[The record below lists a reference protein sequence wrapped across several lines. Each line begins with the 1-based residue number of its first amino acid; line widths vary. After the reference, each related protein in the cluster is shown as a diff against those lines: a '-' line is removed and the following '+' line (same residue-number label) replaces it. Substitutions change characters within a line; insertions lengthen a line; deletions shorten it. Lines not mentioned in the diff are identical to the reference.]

1 MTSGDTSG
9 TPRSCATFPGP
20 NERAKK
26 LVSTPS
32 DGPQRAGP
40 WPATAITYFSRWSL
54 PRGHE
59 GTSFEQ
65 EWEPGGWVNLELHGI
80 DRDEWSARASGSP
93 TPRDLSPVPA
103 PPAVPSE
110 IPPAHFEIPYDFAV
124 LAVVPM
130 QTERLEIRC
139 YRDADAADL
148 HSLMGDPEVTR
159 FLPRGPMSMTEALG
173 AAVQNAQNTALA
185 NDGDVVKLVLEL
197 EGRFAGQAKLE
208 LASIEDHVLEIGWTL
223 APEFQGRGIAT
234 EAATALLDLAVQAIG
249 AHRVI
254 AYIYP
259 DNHPSAALATR
270 LGMRLERLSRSDR
283 PKPDGSWTDTAVYA
297 ITAAERRARSLSAK
311 PSDC

>member
-1 MTSGDTSG
+1 M
-9 TPRSCATFPGP
+9 R
-20 NERAKK
+20 
-26 LVSTPS
+26 
-32 DGPQRAGP
+32 
-40 WPATAITYFSRWSL
+40 
-54 PRGHE
+54 HE

-65 EWEPGGWVNLELHGI
+65 EWEPGGWINLELHGI
-80 DRDEWSARASGSP
+80 DREEWSARASGSP
-93 TPRDLSPVPA
+93 APREHSPNPV

-130 QTERLEIRC
+130 PTERLEIRC
-139 YRDADAADL
+139 YRDADASDL

-173 AAVQNAQNTALA
+173 VAVQNAQNTALA
-185 NDGDVVKLVLEL
+185 NDGDVVKLVLEF

-234 EAATALLDLAVQAIG
+234 EAATALLDLAVHTIG
-249 AHRVI
+249 THRVI
-254 AYIYP
+254 AHIYP

-270 LGMRLERLSRSDR
+270 LGMRLERLSRSDW
-283 PKPDGSWTDTAVYA
+283 PETDGNWTDTAVYA
-297 ITAAERRARSLSAK
+297 ITAAEWRARSL
-311 PSDC
+311 PE